1 MKNAIRLLTSL
12 LADSALTVVSVGMWP
27 FMFKDDTFTQR
38 ELRHQRQIET
48 LKILL
53 SEKIDSGDKKATG
66 NG

>member
-27 FMFKDDTFTQR
+27 FMFKDDTFTRR
-38 ELRHQRQIET
+38 EMRHQQQIET

-53 SEKIDSGDKKATG
+53 IRNVEKA
-66 NG
+66 NE